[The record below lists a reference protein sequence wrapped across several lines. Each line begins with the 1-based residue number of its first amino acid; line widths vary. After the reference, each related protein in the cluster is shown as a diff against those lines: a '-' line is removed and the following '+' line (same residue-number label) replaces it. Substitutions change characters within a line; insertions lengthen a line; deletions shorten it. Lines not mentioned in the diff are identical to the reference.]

1 MSFPTIEF
9 AAFFAVVFVLS
20 WALMPHP
27 RAWRPFIIAA
37 SYFFYGWVDWRWVL
51 LLIASSLVNTVAG
64 QAIARSPSQAARKR
78 ALTVAIV
85 FDLGLLA
92 VFKYLGF
99 FVSELDG
106 ALDSIGLGSPLPLVQ
121 IVLPIGI
128 SFFTFQAISYVVD
141 VYRGETPAASLV
153 DVAILQAFF
162 PHIVAGPIVR
172 ANELLPQLRTPRD
185 PRTVLAGPAFF
196 LIAGG
201 LVKKTVI
208 ADELARRIVDPVYS
222 DPPAHSA
229 TEPSSCS

>member
-9 AAFFAVVFVLS
+9 AALFLVVFIVS

-27 RAWRPFIIAA
+27 SAWRPFILAA

-51 LLIASSLVNTVAG
+51 LLIGSSVVNTVAS
-64 QAIARSPSQAARKR
+64 QVIARSASQSTRRR
-78 ALTVAIV
+78 ALIAAVA

-99 FVSELDG
+99 FVSEMDVTLE
-106 ALDSIGLGSPLPLVQ
+106 SIGLGSPLPLVQ

-162 PHIVAGPIVR
+162 PHLVAGPIVR
-172 ANELLPQLRTPRD
+172 ANELIGR
-185 PRTVLAGPAFF
+185 
-196 LIAGG
+196 
-201 LVKKTVI
+201 
-208 ADELARRIVDPVYS
+208 
-222 DPPAHSA
+222 AHV
-229 TEPSSCS
+229 